1 VTTGNLASP
10 RATGSGKPAVPR
22 SRARAGHAADVDRL
36 LPKWISRLVVLVL
49 LLIVIVPVGYMIL
62 LSLTSNQTVAL
73 GKVSFGS
80 LDFRNY
86 VAMWSD
92 APLASGL
99 RNTVIIAGLSGLAS
113 VVLGML
119 AAYPLTRFVFRG
131 RKPFMYVLLGT
142 QTVPGTTLI
151 LPLFAVL
158 SFIQT
163 QLSTQFI
170 GTYWPIIITYMT
182 FGLPLSTWLLMSY
195 LQTISRSMEEAAL
208 ADGCSRLGALR
219 RIVLPVATPAIV
231 VAFVFSFLVGWND
244 VLFASVFTNTSTQTL
259 AIVVERFADT
269 QSGVGLPLYGEFMAA
284 AVVSSLPVVILYLVF
299 QRFLADGLAAGS
311 MTGM

>member
-1 VTTGNLASP
+1 MTQGYRAS
-10 RATGSGKPAVPR
+10 
-22 SRARAGHAADVDRL
+22 DIDRL
-36 LPKWISRLVVLVL
+36 LPKWASRLVVLVL
-49 LLIVIVPVGYMIL
+49 LVIVIVPVGYMIL
-62 LSLTSNQTVAL
+62 LSLTPNQTVSL
-73 GKVSFGS
+73 GKISWLS
-80 LDFRNY
+80 PDFHNY

-99 RNTVIIAGLSGLAS
+99 MHTIIIAGVSGLAS
-113 VVLGML
+113 VVLGLL

-131 RKPFMYVLLGT
+131 RKLYMYVLLGT

-182 FGLPLSTWLLMSY
+182 FGLPLCTWLIMSY
-195 LQTISRSMEEAAL
+195 LQTIPRNLEEAGL
-208 ADGCSRLGALR
+208 VDGCSRLGALR
-219 RIVLPVATPAIV
+219 RVVLPIAVPAMV

-259 AIVVERFADT
+259 AVVVERFANT

-284 AVVSSLPVVILYLVF
+284 AVVSSLPVVVLYLVF
-299 QRFLADGLAAGS
+299 QRFLTDGLAAGS
-311 MTGM
+311 MTGV

>member
-1 VTTGNLASP
+1 MTQGYRAS
-10 RATGSGKPAVPR
+10 
-22 SRARAGHAADVDRL
+22 DVDRL
-36 LPKWISRLVVLVL
+36 LPKWASRLVVLVL
-49 LLIVIVPVGYMIL
+49 LVIVIVPVGYMIL
-62 LSLTSNQTVAL
+62 LSLTPNQTVSL
-73 GKVSFGS
+73 GKISWLS
-80 LDFRNY
+80 PDFHNY

-99 RNTVIIAGLSGLAS
+99 MHTIIIAGVSGLAS
-113 VVLGML
+113 VVLGLL

-131 RKPFMYVLLGT
+131 RKLYMYVLLGT

-182 FGLPLSTWLLMSY
+182 FGLPLCTWLIMSY
-195 LQTISRSMEEAAL
+195 LQTIPRNLEEAGL
-208 ADGCSRLGALR
+208 VDGCSRLGALR
-219 RIVLPVATPAIV
+219 RVVLPIAVPAMV

-259 AIVVERFADT
+259 AVVVERFANT

-284 AVVSSLPVVILYLVF
+284 AVVSSLPVVVLYLVF
-299 QRFLADGLAAGS
+299 QRFLTDGLAAGS
-311 MTGM
+311 MTGV

>member
-1 VTTGNLASP
+1 LTKGYSAS
-10 RATGSGKPAVPR
+10 
-22 SRARAGHAADVDRL
+22 DVDQL
-36 LPKWISRLVVLVL
+36 LPKWASRLVVLVL
-49 LLIVIVPVGYMIL
+49 LVIVIVPVGYMIL
-62 LSLTSNQTVAL
+62 LSLTPNQTVAL
-73 GKVSFGS
+73 GKISFLS
-80 LDFRNY
+80 PDFHNY

-99 RNTVIIAGLSGLAS
+99 VHTLIIAGVSGLAS
-113 VVLGML
+113 VVLGLL

-131 RKPFMYVLLGT
+131 RKLFMYILLGT

-182 FGLPLSTWLLMSY
+182 FGLPLCTWLIMSY
-195 LQTISRSMEEAAL
+195 LQTIPRNLEEAGL
-208 ADGCSRLGALR
+208 VDGCSRLGALR
-219 RIVLPVATPAIV
+219 RVVLPLAVPAMV

-259 AIVVERFADT
+259 AVVVERFANT

-299 QRFLADGLAAGS
+299 QRFLASGLAAGS
-311 MTGM
+311 MTGV

>member
-1 VTTGNLASP
+1 LTQGYRAS
-10 RATGSGKPAVPR
+10 
-22 SRARAGHAADVDRL
+22 DVDRL
-36 LPKWISRLVVLVL
+36 LPKWASRLVVLVL
-49 LLIVIVPVGYMIL
+49 LVIVIVPVGYMIL
-62 LSLTSNQTVAL
+62 LSLTPNQTVSL
-73 GKVSFGS
+73 GKISWLS
-80 LDFRNY
+80 PDFHNY

-99 RNTVIIAGLSGLAS
+99 MHTIIIAGVSGLAS
-113 VVLGML
+113 VVLGLL
-119 AAYPLTRFVFRG
+119 AAYPLTRFVFPG
-131 RKPFMYVLLGT
+131 RKLYMYVLLGT

-182 FGLPLSTWLLMSY
+182 FGLPLCTWLIMSY
-195 LQTISRSMEEAAL
+195 LQTIPRNLEEAGL
-208 ADGCSRLGALR
+208 VDGCSRLGALR
-219 RIVLPVATPAIV
+219 RVVLPIAVPAMV

-259 AIVVERFADT
+259 AVVVERFANT

-284 AVVSSLPVVILYLVF
+284 AVVSSLPVVVLYLVF
-299 QRFLADGLAAGS
+299 QRFLTDGLAAGS
-311 MTGM
+311 MTGV

>member
-1 VTTGNLASP
+1 LTQGYRAS
-10 RATGSGKPAVPR
+10 
-22 SRARAGHAADVDRL
+22 DVDRL
-36 LPKWISRLVVLVL
+36 LPKWASRLVVLVL
-49 LLIVIVPVGYMIL
+49 LVIVIVPVGYMIL
-62 LSLTSNQTVAL
+62 LSLTPNQTVSL
-73 GKVSFGS
+73 GKISWLS
-80 LDFRNY
+80 PDFHNY

-99 RNTVIIAGLSGLAS
+99 MHTIIIAGVSGLAS
-113 VVLGML
+113 VTLGLL
-119 AAYPLTRFVFRG
+119 AAYPLTRFVFPG
-131 RKPFMYVLLGT
+131 RKLYMYVLLGT

-182 FGLPLSTWLLMSY
+182 FGLPLCTWLIMSY
-195 LQTISRSMEEAAL
+195 LQTIPRNLEEAGL
-208 ADGCSRLGALR
+208 VDGCSRLGALR
-219 RIVLPVATPAIV
+219 RVVLPIAVPAMV

-259 AIVVERFADT
+259 AVVVERFANT

-284 AVVSSLPVVILYLVF
+284 AVVSSLPVVVLYLVF
-299 QRFLADGLAAGS
+299 QRFLTGGLAAGS
-311 MTGM
+311 MTGV

>member
-1 VTTGNLASP
+1 MTKGYSAS
-10 RATGSGKPAVPR
+10 
-22 SRARAGHAADVDRL
+22 DVDQL
-36 LPKWISRLVVLVL
+36 LPKWASRLVVLVL
-49 LLIVIVPVGYMIL
+49 LVIVIVPVGYMIL
-62 LSLTSNQTVAL
+62 LSLTPNQTVAL
-73 GKVSFGS
+73 GKISFLS
-80 LDFRNY
+80 PDFHNY

-99 RNTVIIAGLSGLAS
+99 VHTLIIAGVSGLAS
-113 VVLGML
+113 VVLGLL

-131 RKPFMYVLLGT
+131 RKLFMYILLGT

-182 FGLPLSTWLLMSY
+182 FGLPLCTWLIMSY
-195 LQTISRSMEEAAL
+195 LQTIPRNLEEAGL
-208 ADGCSRLGALR
+208 VDGCSRLGALR
-219 RIVLPVATPAIV
+219 RVVLPLAVPAMV

-259 AIVVERFADT
+259 AVVVERFANT

-299 QRFLADGLAAGS
+299 QRFLASGLAAGS
-311 MTGM
+311 MTGV